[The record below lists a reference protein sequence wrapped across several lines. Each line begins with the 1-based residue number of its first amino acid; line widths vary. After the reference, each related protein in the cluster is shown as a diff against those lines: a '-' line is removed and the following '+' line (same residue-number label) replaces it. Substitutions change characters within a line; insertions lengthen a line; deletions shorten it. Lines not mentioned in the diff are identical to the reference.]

1 MLRSLGWNQAFP
13 ALYSMNCMEWP
24 APVSSCPLVMKS
36 FLRMAKSIDLQ
47 PGHSNHIY
55 VHTNAYAEHGRDTCC
70 HIDFWLP
77 VACKIMNTKL
87 VLTTS
92 VHGDLI
98 IIIPLVPL
106 YQRQEVEK
114 TFADA
119 IGMHTLEHV
128 FSRPQGK
135 HNTRMVVFLETEYG
149 DSSCSWLTYRLMLN
163 RYLRLMSSGSCLEE

>member
-1 MLRSLGWNQAFP
+1 
-13 ALYSMNCMEWP
+13 
-24 APVSSCPLVMKS
+24 
-36 FLRMAKSIDLQ
+36 
-47 PGHSNHIY
+47 
-55 VHTNAYAEHGRDTCC
+55 
-70 HIDFWLP
+70 
-77 VACKIMNTKL
+77 MNTKL

-119 IGMHTLEHV
+119 IGMHMLEHV
-128 FSRPQGK
+128 LSRPQGK

-149 DSSCSWLTYRLMLN
+149 DSSCS
-163 RYLRLMSSGSCLEE
+163 